1 MKDWDEKEAEYRVD
15 FLKVKSERKQISVK
29 ANSLEKEHEE
39 LELEITKLLTEV
51 NDLKKVV
58 SEKNYVLKKSE
69 DEVKKLQAESI
80 SLQKDNSDLI
90 VKIESLESK
99 INMKVLEVKLY
110 HCTVCSFKTETPVLL
125 KQHVLNSHCQ
135 HKQSQANQSPSTEPS
150 FSEYCCFYCELTL
163 ISAEHLQTHR
173 IECQDTS
180 IFYPCELCRA
190 KCTSET
196 DLRRHRTTYHELGT
210 WCNIREKELYWCEVC
225 PLFYERMIDLEFHR
239 RGFH

>member
-1 MKDWDEKEAEYRVD
+1 M
-15 FLKVKSERKQISVK
+15 
-29 ANSLEKEHEE
+29 
-39 LELEITKLLTEV
+39 TEV
-51 NDLKKVV
+51 DGLKTDL
-58 SEKNYVLKKSE
+58 SDKNNVLKTRA

-99 INMKVLEVKLY
+99 INKKVPEVKLY
-110 HCTVCSFKTETPVLL
+110 HCTVCSFKTKTPVLL

-150 FSEYCCFYCELTL
+150 FSEYCCFYCDLTL
-163 ISAEHLQTHR
+163 MSAEHLQTHR
-173 IECQDTS
+173 IECQDTF

-190 KCTSET
+190 KCTRET

-210 WCNIREKELYWCEVC
+210 WCNIREKEL
-225 PLFYERMIDLEFHR
+225 
-239 RGFH
+239 